1 VTAGNTATC
10 VVTNTYTA
18 APTTGSIAI
27 TKTAVNG
34 NGTFNFTGTGGI
46 AAFSI
51 TTVGGTGS
59 NTINNLAPGTYAL
72 TEGAPATDWV
82 KTSDTCAS
90 VVVTAGNTA
99 TCAVTNTYTV
109 HHSSGLGGPY
119 VPPVP
124 PIIDVVKIPSPLA
137 LPDGPGLV
145 AYTYTLRN
153 IGTVPVANVTM
164 IDDSCGPLT
173 FISGDTNTD
182 SKLDLNEEWIY
193 RCSATLSKTHTNTV
207 VATGWANGL
216 TATDIASATVIVGAS
231 VVPPL
236 IHVTKVPSPLAL
248 FAGGGIVTYTETI
261 TNPGTEALSD
271 IRLTDDKCSPMN
283 YVSGDA
289 DGDSKLDTAES
300 WIFTC
305 QSNLIQTTT
314 NTATAEGSANGL
326 TAKDFAIVTVVV
338 AMAPALPNTGLEPGE
353 KSISWGVIT
362 FGICAGLVFFYL
374 ARRKQ
379 TV

>member
-1 VTAGNTATC
+1 
-10 VVTNTYTA
+10 
-18 APTTGSIAI
+18 
-27 TKTAVNG
+27 
-34 NGTFNFTGTGGI
+34 
-46 AAFSI
+46 
-51 TTVGGTGS
+51 
-59 NTINNLAPGTYAL
+59 
-72 TEGAPATDWV
+72 
-82 KTSDTCAS
+82 
-90 VVVTAGNTA
+90 
-99 TCAVTNTYTV
+99 
-109 HHSSGLGGPY
+109 
-119 VPPVP
+119 
-124 PIIDVVKIPSPLA
+124 
-137 LPDGPGLV
+137 
-145 AYTYTLRN
+145 
-153 IGTVPVANVTM
+153 M

-261 TNPGTEALSD
+261 TNPGTEALSN